1 MPSRSDQ
8 EAYNEL
14 AYYTLAQPRSSFIH
28 QHIVDAYTAQCAD
41 ENSKPI
47 GITFPLIGL
56 YLYIEKGFSGRQ
68 VQQAHMQL
76 AKKRKRWPN
85 FKLPDRQGEITA
97 RNVLASPRGQ
107 ERDDAI
113 RAWCASVWAVWQE
126 SQQQVRDLVRS
137 ELGIV

>member
-1 MPSRSDQ
+1 MPNRSDQ

-14 AYYTLAQPRSSFIH
+14 AYYTLAQPRTAFIH

-56 YLYIEKGFSGRQ
+56 YLYIEKDFSGNQ
-68 VQQAHMQL
+68 VQQAHVQL
-76 AKKRKRWPN
+76 AKKRKRWPT
-85 FKLPDRQGEITA
+85 FKLPDGQGEITA
-97 RNVLASPRGQ
+97 RDVLAAPPGH

-113 RAWCASVWAVWQE
+113 RAWCASVWEAWQE

-137 ELGIV
+137 ELGII